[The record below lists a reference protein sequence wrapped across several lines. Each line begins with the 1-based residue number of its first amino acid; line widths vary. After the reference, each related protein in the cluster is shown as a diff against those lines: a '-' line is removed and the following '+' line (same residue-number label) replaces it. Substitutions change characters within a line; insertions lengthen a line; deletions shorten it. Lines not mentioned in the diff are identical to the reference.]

1 MENIISKIDKLDEI
15 QRAGLEL
22 MILYKL
28 DYSMSGFK
36 SQAIKEYSKDWKL
49 SEENTGLKIKFI
61 LNLYIKYGEEIRRLC
76 KNFIY
81 PYNFDVL
88 EILSDYK
95 KTISS
100 YKRLYTKSKSLNSK
114 IDSIILNIFRENK
127 SFQSKKQ
134 YSKVLEPLLLQYTY

>member
-28 DYSMSGFK
+28 DYSTSGFK

-49 SEENTGLKIKFI
+49 SEESTGLKIEFI

-76 KNFIY
+76 QDFIY
-81 PYNFDVL
+81 PYSFDVL

-100 YKRLYTKSKSLNSK
+100 YKRLYTKSKSLNAK

-127 SFQSKKQ
+127 SFQTKKQ
-134 YSKVLEPLLLQYTY
+134 YSKVLEPLLLQYTL